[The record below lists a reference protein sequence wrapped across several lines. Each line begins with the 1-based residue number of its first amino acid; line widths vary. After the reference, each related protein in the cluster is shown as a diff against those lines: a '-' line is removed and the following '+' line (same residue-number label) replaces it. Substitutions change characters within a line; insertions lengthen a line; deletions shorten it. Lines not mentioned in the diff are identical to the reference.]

1 MGSKV
6 IDKVQEI
13 RATTSILGL
22 IQTALAEGADAVNIS
37 ELSDALFEIY
47 NRQSEM
53 LAELQEIAKEYKLKE
68 TA

>member
-53 LAELQEIAKEYKLKE
+53 LAELQELAKEYKLKE